1 MTEMFLTVEQA
12 AERLQL
18 SPVTIRRQIKSG
30 VLKGVRRGRV
40 YRIPESALS
49 QSSDSVAPRIAAVPD
64 EIARRL
70 DALDALVADLPDNRA
85 RAGLAPLSDEDVS
98 REVIYGDR

>member
-30 VLKGVRRGRV
+30 VLKGIRRGRV

-49 QSSDSVAPRIAAVPD
+49 QSSRDSPASTVPG

-70 DALDALVADLPDNRA
+70 EALDDLLAGLPDNRA
-85 RAGLAPLSDEDVS
+85 RAGLAPLSDEDIA
-98 REVIYGDR
+98 REVIYGDN